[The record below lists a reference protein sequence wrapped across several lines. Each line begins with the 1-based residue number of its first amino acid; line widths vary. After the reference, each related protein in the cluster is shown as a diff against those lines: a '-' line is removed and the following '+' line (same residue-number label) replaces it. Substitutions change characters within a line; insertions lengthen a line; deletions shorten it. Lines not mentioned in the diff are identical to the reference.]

1 MAEETTTTTT
11 TETALET
18 QENAAETTQAA
29 NTSESTEEKKF
40 TQSDLDA
47 AVKSRLDRERKN
59 QPSKDELKAF
69 REWQESQK
77 TEAEKT
83 ADKIKQAEDAKT
95 AAELKVTE
103 YEAKFAAMAKGVRAE
118 AVEDVI
124 ALAKNKVSG
133 DLTLRQNAVGD
144 RPGVPQGGGA
154 NRAITLEQAID
165 SVIAK
170 YPQFSTAAEKPS
182 TTGVSTPNNKDS
194 SGDSLLRKAMGLSDD
209 TKG

>member
-1 MAEETTTTTT
+1 MAEEITNTTTTP
-11 TETALET
+11 ETAPET
-18 QENAAETTQAA
+18 QENAAENTPAA

-47 AVKSRLDRERKN
+47 AVKSRLERERKN

-69 REWQESQK
+69 REWQDSQK
-77 TEAEKT
+77 SEAEKT
-83 ADKIKQAEDAKT
+83 ADKIKQAEEAKT
-95 AAELKVTE
+95 AAEQKAAE
-103 YEAKFAAMAKGVRAE
+103 YEARCAAMTKGVRAE

-124 ALAKNKVSG
+124 ALAKSKVS
-133 DLTLRQNAVGD
+133 DDV
-144 RPGVPQGGGA
+144 
-154 NRAITLEQAID
+154 TLEQAID

-170 YPQFSTAAEKPS
+170 YPQFSAATEKPS

-194 SGDSLLRKAMGLSDD
+194 VSDSMLRKAMGLPEE

>member
-1 MAEETTTTTT
+1 MAEETTNTITT
-11 TETALET
+11 TETAPAE
-18 QENAAETTQAA
+18 QENPAETAPA
-29 NTSESTEEKKF
+29 DNTSEKTEKTF
-40 TQSDLDA
+40 TQSELDA
-47 AVKSRLDRERKN
+47 AIQHRLDRERKN
-59 QPSKDELKAF
+59 QPSKEELKAF
-69 REWQESQK
+69 HEWQESQK

-95 AAELKVTE
+95 AAEMKAAE
-103 YEAKFAAMAKGVRAE
+103 YEARCAAMTKGVRAE

-124 ALAKNKVSG
+124 ALAKSKVS
-133 DLTLRQNAVGD
+133 DDV
-144 RPGVPQGGGA
+144 
-154 NRAITLEQAID
+154 TLEQAID

-194 SGDSLLRKAMGLSDD
+194 ASDSLLRKAAGLSDE

>member
-1 MAEETTTTTT
+1 MAEETTNTTTT
-11 TETALET
+11 TETAAET

-40 TQSDLDA
+40 TQADLDA

-59 QPSKDELKAF
+59 QPSKEELKAF
-69 REWQESQK
+69 HEWQESQK

-95 AAELKVTE
+95 AAELKAAE
-103 YEAKFAAMAKGVRAE
+103 YEAKCAAMTKGVRAE

-124 ALAKNKVSG
+124 ALAKSKVS
-133 DLTLRQNAVGD
+133 DDV
-144 RPGVPQGGGA
+144 
-154 NRAITLEQAID
+154 TLEQAID
-165 SVIAK
+165 SVITK
-170 YPQFSTAAEKPS
+170 YPQFSGTVAEKPS

-194 SGDSLLRKAMGLSDD
+194 SNDDALLRAAMGLPPQ
-209 TKG
+209 KG